1 MISGGTLAAMS
12 DDRQA
17 EAASSNGVGGGGVN
31 LGAAG
36 GGLTSGGTGLTSSS
50 WSSKLALSSVFLAF
64 TATKQLLLSLIFLG
78 SCRQRFVPSIG
89 IIEKA
94 IPVFECLG
102 RPGHFWQYW
111 KKLN

>member
-17 EAASSNGVGGGGVN
+17 EAASSNGGGGLN

-36 GGLTSGGTGLTSSS
+36 GGLTSGGTTLTSSS

-89 IIEKA
+89 KIEKT
-94 IPVFECLG
+94 
-102 RPGHFWQYW
+102 
-111 KKLN
+111 K

>member
-17 EAASSNGVGGGGVN
+17 EAANSNGAGGGGVN

-78 SCRQRFVPSIG
+78 SCRQRFVPNIG
-89 IIEKA
+89 KIEKDM
-94 IPVFECLG
+94 
-102 RPGHFWQYW
+102 
-111 KKLN
+111 